1 MSTIPLAITSV
12 KRQRFSCSLA
22 NIVSGWIGAN
32 PGKWRWRHLGYI
44 GGILEELEQHHQI
57 AEIETAI
64 IIDISSVMVVRPD
77 TRSTKEEAR
86 KQGHIRVCN
95 LPVPIDIT
103 TNKPRGIQV
112 KKEAFAL
119 GQGQRIPNPQR
130 SLPGTSAARSEKAQM
145 LP

>member
-22 NIVSGWIGAN
+22 NIVNGWIGAE

-77 TRSTKEEAR
+77 TRSTKKEAR
-86 KQGHIRVCN
+86 KQGHIRVRN
-95 LPVPIDIT
+95 LQVPIDIT
-103 TNKPRGIQV
+103 TNKRRGIQV
-112 KKEAFAL
+112 KKKGVFAL
-119 GQGQRIPNPQR
+119 GLRIPNPQR
-130 SLPGTSAARSEKAQM
+130 NLPGTSAARSEKAQM
-145 LP
+145 LS